1 MKAIGWYLDE
11 QNLAQISINLTDF
24 NVTNFSTAY
33 EECAKDALELGV
45 GVCGSEVVGLIP
57 LSAMLM
63 AADFFIQK
71 ERLMILDEGQK
82 IKLVRIISVG
92 CFV

>member
-1 MKAIGWYLDE
+1 MDE

-33 EECAKDALELGV
+33 EECAKDALEIGV

-63 AADFFIQK
+63 AADYYIKK
-71 ERLMILDEGQK
+71 ENLMILNEDQK
-82 IKLVRIISVG
+82 IRIVST
-92 CFV
+92 

>member
-1 MKAIGWYLDE
+1 MDE

-24 NVTNFSTAY
+24 NVTNLSTAY
-33 EECAKDALELGV
+33 EECAKDAFEIGV

-63 AADFFIQK
+63 AADYYIKK
-71 ERLMILDEGQK
+71 ENLMILNEDQK
-82 IKLVRIISVG
+82 IRLVST
-92 CFV
+92 